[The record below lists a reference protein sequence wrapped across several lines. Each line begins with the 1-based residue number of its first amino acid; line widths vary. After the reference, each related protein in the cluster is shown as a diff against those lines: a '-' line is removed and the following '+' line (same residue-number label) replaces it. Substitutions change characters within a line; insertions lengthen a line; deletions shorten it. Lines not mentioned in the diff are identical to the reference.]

1 MKTGTR
7 RTLGALFLVAVL
19 ASARAAAAST
29 CEDMMSL
36 SRAGTAVTLARPV
49 DAGKFAPPAGR
60 AGGGRGGANPF
71 AALPAFC
78 RVAAT
83 LTPAND
89 SEIKIEVWLP
99 AANWNGKLQSVG
111 NGAWAGTVSYPAM
124 ATALAAGYAT
134 ASTDTGHA
142 GGNAN
147 FIDGHPEKLIDFE
160 ERAVHEMTVA
170 AKAVV
175 DAFYGRAPTVS
186 YFNGCSTGG
195 RQALTEVQRYPADYD
210 GIIAGA
216 PANFAKRQT
225 FGQIW
230 LWQATHKD
238 AACMLTPES
247 YQVLHKA
254 ALDACDAHDGV
265 RDGVIENPV
274 RCRFDPRV
282 TLCKDGATGGCLTA
296 PQVDAAA
303 KIYAGAS
310 HSRTHEPLYPGLEP
324 GSELGW
330 ASSVAAQPVGYATD
344 FFKYVVFKDEKWEP
358 AQLNFDA
365 DVAVTD
371 KTATGLNAVDADL
384 SRFMARGGKLLIY
397 HGWSDPGIP
406 PRNAINYYQSVLAAT
421 PDKKAVRE
429 SVRAFMV
436 PGMGHCGGGEGTST
450 FDMVAA
456 VDHWVESRVAPERI
470 PASRVVEGHT
480 VRTRPL
486 CAYPLTAVYAGTGD
500 TDDASNFVCK

>member
-1 MKTGTR
+1 MTTATR
-7 RTLGALFLVAVL
+7 TIGLLAVIAVL
-19 ASARAAAAST
+19 APGRAVAAAT
-29 CEDMMSL
+29 CEGLASL
-36 SRAGTAVTLARPV
+36 SRPNTTVTLAQPV
-49 DAGKFAPPAGR
+49 NAGQFAPPAGR
-60 AGGGRGGANPF
+60 AGGGRGGASPF

-83 LTPAND
+83 LTPVSD
-89 SEIKIEVWLP
+89 SEIRIEVWLP

-111 NGAWAGTVSYPAM
+111 NGAWAGTLSYPAM
-124 ATALAAGYAT
+124 ATALAAGYAA

-147 FIDGHPEKLIDFE
+147 FIVGHPQKLVDFE

-175 DAFYGRAPTVS
+175 DAFYGRAPRFS

-210 GIIAGA
+210 AIIAGA
-216 PANFAKRQT
+216 PANFARRQT

-238 AACMLTPES
+238 AASMLTPES

-254 ALDACDAHDGV
+254 ALDVCDTNDGV
-265 RDGVIENPV
+265 KDGVIENPA
-274 RCRFDPRV
+274 RCKFDPKV
-282 TLCKDGATGGCLTA
+282 TLCKHAAGGPECLTG
-296 PQVDAAA
+296 PQVEAAA

-310 HSRTHEPLYPGLEP
+310 HSRTHEPLYPGLQP

-330 ASSVAAQPVGYATD
+330 GSSVAAEPVGYATD

-358 AQLNFDA
+358 ARLDFDG
-365 DVAVTD
+365 DVALTD
-371 KTATGLNAVDADL
+371 KTPTGLNAVDADL
-384 SRFMARGGKLLIY
+384 SPFIAHGGKLLIY

-406 PRNAINYYQSVLAAT
+406 PQNAVNYYQSVLATT
-421 PDKKAVRE
+421 PDTRAVRE
-429 SVRAFMV
+429 SVRVFMV

-450 FDMVAA
+450 FDMVSA
-456 VDHWVESRVAPERI
+456 VDRWVETKSAPERI
-470 PASRVVEGHT
+470 PASRFVDGQT

-486 CAYPLTAVYAGTGD
+486 CAYPLTAVYSGTGSP
-500 TDDASNFVCK
+500 DDASNFVCK